1 MNGTNRFLEEQIMTA
16 SPEARFLMLYDRL
29 LVDLDRARDA
39 IVNNQIEAAHVALI
53 HGQEIIQVLRNSMRT
68 DIWPGG
74 EDVRQLYGYAFLE
87 LVKANTTKSL
97 EPLERAESVLRPL
110 GEAWHQASEKAMMT
124 RGAFSGVA

>member
-39 IVNNQIEAAHVALI
+39 IVNSQIEAAHVALI

-74 EDVRQLYGYAFLE
+74 RCLRKPRFDIALSLHIAFL
-87 LVKANTTKSL
+87 A
-97 EPLERAESVLRPL
+97 
-110 GEAWHQASEKAMMT
+110 
-124 RGAFSGVA
+124 